1 MNVAIR
7 KSINIFDLPQVGKIL
22 ASILWLWDFRWRSR
36 LQLAELDGAALSDL
50 GISRAAAQGE
60 IEKPFWR
67 A

>member
-7 KSINIFDLPQVGKIL
+7 KSINIFDLRQVGQKL
-22 ASILWLWDFRWRSR
+22 ASTLWLWDFRWRSR
-36 LQLAELDGAALSDL
+36 LELAELDEAALRDL
-50 GISRAAAQGE
+50 GISRAEAQAE

>member
-7 KSINIFDLPQVGKIL
+7 KSINNFDFPRIGERL

-36 LQLAELDGAALSDL
+36 LQLAELDEAALSDL